1 MKKGKGSNEVQMPVT
16 LNDCLLLWQ
25 MGYRVEIHDGKVTEV
40 VKEDKKIT
48 A

>member
-25 MGYRVEIHDGKVTEV
+25 MGYRVEINDGKVTTV
-40 VKEDKKIT
+40 AKERKKKT